1 MERLSQLR
9 KHLAGDDPVERLTAK
24 NSDDVVIVAAFRTAV
39 TKGGK
44 GKFKDVNSDVLLQKL
59 IEGLFE
65 QKLPPGFDK
74 SLIEEVTV
82 GNVLNPGAGANE
94 HRAAMLA
101 AGIPSSVPFL
111 AINRQ
116 CSSGLMAVNDVANKI
131 LVGQIACGLA
141 AGVESM
147 SSNYGPSAMPK
158 VSKSVLKHPEGA
170 KCMIPMGITN
180 ENINSKFGI
189 SRTAQDEFASNS
201 YQKAEKAVRE
211 GQFREEI
218 IPIQVEVEDE
228 DDENDDDDAP
238 AKTKTI
244 TVDQDEGPRPN
255 VTVESLGKLRPA
267 FKKDGSTHAGNASQV
282 SDGAA
287 VVLLMR
293 RNMAQDL
300 NLPILGKY
308 IACTTVG
315 VPPEIMGVG
324 PAYAIPAVLKLVDL
338 PKEKVTVYEINEAFA
353 GQALYCINKVGLD
366 KNKVNP
372 NGGAIAL
379 GHPLGCTGARQVSTI
394 MRELKPGEIGV
405 TSMCIGTGMG
415 AAAVFARE

>member
-1 MERLSQLR
+1 
-9 KHLAGDDPVERLTAK
+9 
-24 NSDDVVIVAAFRTAV
+24 
-39 TKGGK
+39 
-44 GKFKDVNSDVLLQKL
+44 
-59 IEGLFE
+59 
-65 QKLPPGFDK
+65 
-74 SLIEEVTV
+74 
-82 GNVLNPGAGANE
+82 
-94 HRAAMLA
+94 
-101 AGIPSSVPFL
+101 
-111 AINRQ
+111 
-116 CSSGLMAVNDVANKI
+116 
-131 LVGQIACGLA
+131 
-141 AGVESM
+141 
-147 SSNYGPSAMPK
+147 
-158 VSKSVLKHPEGA
+158 
-170 KCMIPMGITN
+170 MIPMGITN